1 MGSTRRC
8 TRAPWPGLVG
18 RFGRYDTYSD
28 GGGVSGIERLV
39 FLAEVDCERRDRA
52 KVGVTKRLILD
63 SGYEKA

>member
-1 MGSTRRC
+1 MGSARRG
-8 TRAPWPGLVG
+8 TRALWPGLDG

-28 GGGVSGIERLV
+28 GGGVSGIGRLV

-52 KVGVTKRLILD
+52 EVGVTGRLILD